1 MKDSKKKNK
10 ASKILTTTSL
20 NDLVQIQKW
29 WEKPP
34 EEDNDKSDSEEETKK
49 WKHMEHN
56 GVLFAAEYEPHH
68 VKIKYKGEPIDLTPE
83 QEEVATFWGTVIG
96 SDFAKR
102 EIAIKNFSKEFLKV
116 LPEKYKNAK
125 FEDFDF
131 TPIREYLDKKKE
143 KMKNKTPEEKKADKE
158 KRQKLM
164 DYYGWA
170 LVDGSCEKMA
180 NFLVEP
186 PGLFRGRGEQP
197 HTGTIKKRIYAEDI
211 TLNVGE
217 DEPVPIC
224 TQPGHSWGEIVSNNE
239 GTWLAYYKVR
249 KNTKYVFLNSS
260 SKFKGMSD
268 YKKYEKARRLKN
280 CIEKIRE
287 DYNKKLRDK
296 NPENRQLGVAT
307 YLIDRLALRVG
318 NEKDT
323 EEEADTVG
331 CCTLRVEHI
340 KFGENNTITFDF
352 LAKDSMRYL
361 NTVKIEPI
369 VYENLKQFVKGKKP
383 EDDLFDLVNASK
395 LNDYLKQLMDGLS
408 AKVFRT
414 YNASFVLQQQLNKKN
429 FNINDDINE
438 KINYYNS
445 ANKDVAVMCNH
456 QRTVP
461 KNYEAKSEQM
471 QKDLEAHQKYLN
483 ELKDYVKNFKSS
495 KNKYKDSKNDFVKK
509 VFPPNKEKA
518 QILLK
523 NLEEKVK
530 KKSLKLKDR
539 ESNKQVALGTSKLNY
554 MDPRITVSWCKKNEV
569 NIEKLFSKSTRDK
582 FPWAMYTGP
591 DYNF

>member
-1 MKDSKKKNK
+1 
-10 ASKILTTTSL
+10 
-20 NDLVQIQKW
+20 
-29 WEKPP
+29 
-34 EEDNDKSDSEEETKK
+34 
-49 WKHMEHN
+49 
-56 GVLFAAEYEPHH
+56 
-68 VKIKYKGEPIDLTPE
+68 
-83 QEEVATFWGTVIG
+83 
-96 SDFAKR
+96 
-102 EIAIKNFSKEFLKV
+102 
-116 LPEKYKNAK
+116 
-125 FEDFDF
+125 
-131 TPIREYLDKKKE
+131 
-143 KMKNKTPEEKKADKE
+143 
-158 KRQKLM
+158 
-164 DYYGWA
+164 
-170 LVDGSCEKMA
+170 MA

-197 HTGTIKKRIYAEDI
+197 LTGTIKKRIYAEDI

-217 DEPVPIC
+217 DEPVPVC

-268 YKKYEKARRLKN
+268 YKKYEKARRLKD

-287 DYNKKLRDK
+287 DYNKKLVDK
-296 NPENRQLGVAT
+296 SPENRQLGVAT
-307 YLIDRLALRVG
+307 YLIDKLALRVG
-318 NEKDT
+318 NEKGED
-323 EEEADTVG
+323 EADTVG

-340 KFGENNTITFDF
+340 NFEDNNTITFDF

-369 VYENLKQFVKGKKP
+369 VYENLKRFVKGKNP
-383 EDDLFDLVNASK
+383 NDDLFDLINAQR

-414 YNASFVLQQQLNKKN
+414 YNASFVLQQQLNKKD

-438 KINYYNS
+438 KVNYYNA

-471 QKDLEAHQKYLN
+471 QKDLEEHQKYLE
-483 ELKDYVKNFKSS
+483 ELRDYVKNFKKS

-509 VFPPNKEKA
+509 VFPQTKEKA
-518 QILLK
+518 EILLK

-591 DYNF
+591 DYQF

>member
-1 MKDSKKKNK
+1 MKDSKKK
-10 ASKILTTTSL
+10 SKVTKLLTTASL
-20 NDLVQIQKW
+20 NDVVQINKW

-34 EEDNDKSDSEEETKK
+34 EEDNDKSEDEEETKK
-49 WKHMEHN
+49 WTHMEHN
-56 GVLFAAEYEPHH
+56 GVLFPPEYEPHNI
-68 VKIKYKGEPIDLTPE
+68 KIKYKGEPIDLTPE

-96 SDFAKR
+96 SDYANK
-102 EIAIKNFSKEFLKV
+102 EIAIRNFTKEFRKV
-116 LPEKYKNAK
+116 LPEKYKNA
-125 FEDFDF
+125 ELSDFDF

-143 KMKNKTPEEKKADKE
+143 KMKSRTTEEKKADKE

-197 HTGTIKKRIYAEDI
+197 LTGTIKKRIYAEDI

-217 DEPVPIC
+217 DEPVPVC
-224 TQPGHSWGEIVSNNE
+224 TQPGHSWGEITSNNE

-249 KNTKYVFLNSS
+249 KNTKYVFLNAS

-268 YKKYEKARRLKN
+268 YKKYEKARRLKDS
-280 CIEKIRE
+280 IDKIRE
-287 DYNKKLRDK
+287 DYNKKLVDK
-296 NPENRQLGVAT
+296 NLENRQLGVAT
-307 YLIDRLALRVG
+307 YLIDKLALRVG
-318 NEKDT
+318 NEKGED
-323 EEEADTVG
+323 EADTVG

-340 KFGENNTITFDF
+340 TFGEDNTITFDF

-369 VYENLKQFVKGKKP
+369 VYENLKRFVKGKNP
-383 EDDLFDLVNASK
+383 ENDLFDLINAQK

-414 YNASFVLQQQLNKKN
+414 YNASFVLQQQLNKKD
-429 FNINDDINE
+429 FKIDDDINE
-438 KINYYNS
+438 KVNFYNK

-461 KNYEAKSEQM
+461 KNYNAKSEQM
-471 QKDLEAHQKYLN
+471 QKDLEEHQKYLE
-483 ELKDYVKNFKSS
+483 ELRDYVKNFKKC
-495 KNKYKDSKNDFVKK
+495 KNKYKDSKTDLIKK

-518 QILLK
+518 ETLLK

-530 KKSLKLKDR
+530 KKDLKLRDR
-539 ESNKQVALGTSKLNY
+539 EDNKQVALGTSKLNY

-591 DYNF
+591 DYKF

>member
-1 MKDSKKKNK
+1 MKDSKKK
-10 ASKILTTTSL
+10 SKVTKLLTTASL
-20 NDLVQIQKW
+20 NDVVQINKW

-34 EEDNDKSDSEEETKK
+34 EEDNDKSEDEEETKK
-49 WKHMEHN
+49 WTHMEHN
-56 GVLFAAEYEPHH
+56 GVLFPPEYEPHNI
-68 VKIKYKGEPIDLTPE
+68 KIKYKGEPIDLTPE

-96 SDFAKR
+96 SDYANK
-102 EIAIKNFSKEFLKV
+102 EIAIRNFTKEFRKV
-116 LPEKYKNAK
+116 LPEKYKNA
-125 FEDFDF
+125 ELSDFDF

-143 KMKNKTPEEKKADKE
+143 KMKSRTPEEKKADKE

-197 HTGTIKKRIYAEDI
+197 LTGTIKKRIYAEDI

-217 DEPVPIC
+217 DEPVPVC
-224 TQPGHSWGEIVSNNE
+224 TQPGHSLGEITSNNE

-249 KNTKYVFLNSS
+249 KNTKYVFLNAS

-268 YKKYEKARRLKN
+268 YKKYEKARRLKDS
-280 CIEKIRE
+280 IDKIRE
-287 DYNKKLRDK
+287 DYNKKLVDK

-307 YLIDRLALRVG
+307 YLIDKLALRVG
-318 NEKDT
+318 NEKGED
-323 EEEADTVG
+323 EADTVG

-340 KFGENNTITFDF
+340 TFGEDNTITFDF

-369 VYENLKQFVKGKKP
+369 VYENLKRFVKGKNP
-383 EDDLFDLVNASK
+383 ENDLFDLINAQK

-414 YNASFVLQQQLNKKN
+414 YNASFVLQQQLNKKD
-429 FNINDDINE
+429 FKIDDDINE
-438 KINYYNS
+438 KVNFYNK

-461 KNYEAKSEQM
+461 KNYNAKSEQM
-471 QKDLEAHQKYLN
+471 QKDLEEHQKYLE
-483 ELKDYVKNFKSS
+483 ELRDYVKNFKKC
-495 KNKYKDSKNDFVKK
+495 KNKYKDSKTDLIKK

-518 QILLK
+518 ETLLK

-530 KKSLKLKDR
+530 KKDLKLRDR
-539 ESNKQVALGTSKLNY
+539 EDNKQVALGTSKLNY

-569 NIEKLFSKSTRDK
+569 NIEKLFPKTTRDK
-582 FPWAMYTGP
+582 FPWAMYTAP
-591 DYNF
+591 DYKF

>member
-1 MKDSKKKNK
+1 MKDSKKK
-10 ASKILTTTSL
+10 SKVTKLLTTASL
-20 NDLVQIQKW
+20 NDVVQINKW

-34 EEDNDKSDSEEETKK
+34 EEDNDKSEDEETKK
-49 WKHMEHN
+49 WTHMEHN
-56 GVLFAAEYEPHH
+56 GVLFPPEYEPHNI
-68 VKIKYKGEPIDLTPE
+68 KIKYKGEPIDLTPE

-96 SDFAKR
+96 SDYANK
-102 EIAIKNFSKEFLKV
+102 EIAIRNFTKEFRKV
-116 LPEKYKNAK
+116 LPEKYKNA
-125 FEDFDF
+125 ELSDFDF

-143 KMKNKTPEEKKADKE
+143 KMKSRTTEEKKADKE

-197 HTGTIKKRIYAEDI
+197 LTGTIKKRIYAEDI

-217 DEPVPIC
+217 DEPVPVC
-224 TQPGHSWGEIVSNNE
+224 TQPGHSWGEITSNNE

-249 KNTKYVFLNSS
+249 KNTKYVFLNAS

-268 YKKYEKARRLKN
+268 YKKYEKARRLKDS
-280 CIEKIRE
+280 IDKIRE
-287 DYNKKLRDK
+287 DYNKKLVDK

-307 YLIDRLALRVG
+307 YLIDKLALRVG
-318 NEKDT
+318 NEKGED
-323 EEEADTVG
+323 EADTVG

-340 KFGENNTITFDF
+340 TFGEDNTITFDF

-369 VYENLKQFVKGKKP
+369 VYENLKRFVKGKNP
-383 EDDLFDLVNASK
+383 ENDLFDLINAQK

-414 YNASFVLQQQLNKKN
+414 YNASFVLQQQLNKKD
-429 FNINDDINE
+429 FKIDDDINE
-438 KINYYNS
+438 KVNFYNK

-461 KNYEAKSEQM
+461 KNYNAKSEQM
-471 QKDLEAHQKYLN
+471 QKDLEEHQKYLE
-483 ELKDYVKNFKSS
+483 ELRDYVKNFKKC
-495 KNKYKDSKNDFVKK
+495 KNKYKDSKTDLIKK

-518 QILLK
+518 ETLLK

-530 KKSLKLKDR
+530 KKDLKLRDR
-539 ESNKQVALGTSKLNY
+539 EDNKQVALGTSKLNY

-591 DYNF
+591 DYKF